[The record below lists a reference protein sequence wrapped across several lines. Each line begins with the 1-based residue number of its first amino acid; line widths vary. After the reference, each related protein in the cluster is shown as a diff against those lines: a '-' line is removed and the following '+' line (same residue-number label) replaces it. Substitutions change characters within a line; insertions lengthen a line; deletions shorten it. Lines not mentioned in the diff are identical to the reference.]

1 MRLTKLHIEN
11 FRGIEKFEIDFLD
24 QFTVLIGENGTGK
37 TSVLDALA
45 IGLSSIGIE
54 IPPTR
59 FNQISATSIVKD
71 IQPEDI
77 RMEIF
82 ADYHKRKLPLKI
94 YLSALSIDKGI
105 SWSRIFMER
114 GKEYPTAEKE
124 HTIFVD
130 EESIGSHI
138 INEDG
143 DILQLKKSYNDPKED
158 TQLPLIAYYGTRRLW
173 SNDRKVEYWERG
185 YRLDAYKNALDP
197 NFSNQTF
204 LSWYKTYEDE
214 ILKFKKDDS
223 LLRAFQNAITTCV
236 EEWSDIGFSFQDN
249 DLKGLLT
256 PENGEPYLMRFG
268 MLSDGYRNLIGM
280 VADMAYRCITLNPQL
295 KENAVTETEGVVL
308 IDEVGLHLHPKWQRK
323 VVDDLKRTFP
333 KVQFIATTHSP
344 FVVQSLK
351 ASELVNMNTEV
362 EINPTALTVEEVAID
377 LMGVPSKYGEENAQ
391 QEALSRDYLLKVNE
405 LQKANGSAEEI
416 LKELDKIEHDIS
428 DPAVRAF
435 LKMRRLLHTK

>member
-11 FRGIEKFEIDFLD
+11 FRGIEKFEISFLD

-37 TSVLDALA
+37 TSILDATVVS
-45 IGLSSIGIE
+45 IDDFLSNLFKYFKLEHLKTYQVKKTDIRIE
-54 IPPTR
+54 IIDEYKNYFSPTKITVDAILDNKPLE
-59 FNQISATSIVKD
+59 FEAIFQYGHFPD
-71 IQPEDI
+71 
-77 RMEIF
+77 MELKVEMSWLSNKKQLNIF
-82 ADYHKRKLPLKI
+82 STQQENAPLPL
-94 YLSALSIDKGI
+94 
-105 SWSRIFMER
+105 
-114 GKEYPTAEKE
+114 
-124 HTIFVD
+124 V
-130 EESIGSHI
+130 
-138 INEDG
+138 
-143 DILQLKKSYNDPKED
+143 
-158 TQLPLIAYYGTRRLW
+158 AYYGTGRLW
-173 SNDRKVEYWERG
+173 SNNEEISYRQRG
-185 YRLDAYKNALDP
+185 YRLDGYNHALTP
-197 NFSNQTF
+197 NYSNRTF

-223 LLRAFQNAITTCV
+223 LLRAFKNAITTSV
-236 EEWSDIGFSFQDN
+236 EEWSDIGFSFFDD

-256 PENGEPYLMRFG
+256 PENGEPYWMLFG

-295 KENAVTETEGVVL
+295 KENAVIETEGVVL

-377 LMGVPSKYGEENAQ
+377 LMGVPSKYGEENTQ

-405 LQKANGSAEEI
+405 LQKSNGSAEEI

>member
-1 MRLTKLHIEN
+1 MFIK
-11 FRGIEKFEIDFLD
+11 RGEK
-24 QFTVLIGENGTGK
+24 
-37 TSVLDALA
+37 
-45 IGLSSIGIE
+45 
-54 IPPTR
+54 
-59 FNQISATSIVKD
+59 
-71 IQPEDI
+71 
-77 RMEIF
+77 
-82 ADYHKRKLPLKI
+82 H
-94 YLSALSIDKGI
+94 
-105 SWSRIFMER
+105 
-114 GKEYPTAEKE
+114 PTAEKE
-124 HTIFVD
+124 HTIWLD
-130 EESIGSHI
+130 EENIGHHI
-138 INEDG
+138 INENG
-143 DILQLKKSYNDPKED
+143 DILQLGESYNNHQED
-158 TQLPLIAYYGTRRLW
+158 TKLPLLAYYGTDRLW
-173 SNDRKVEYWERG
+173 SNNQEVSYKKRG
-185 YRLDAYKNALDP
+185 YRLDGYKKALNP
-197 NFSNQTF
+197 NYPNRTF
-204 LSWYKTYEDE
+204 LSWYKTYENE
-214 ILKFKKDDS
+214 ILKFRKDDS
-223 LLRAFQNAITTCV
+223 LLRAFKNAITTCI
-236 EEWSDIGFSFQDN
+236 EEWSDIGFSPIDD
-249 DLKGLLT
+249 DLKGLLS
-256 PENGEPYLMRFG
+256 PENEEPYWMLFG

-377 LMGVPSKYGEENAQ
+377 LMGVPSKYGEENTQ

-405 LQKANGSAEEI
+405 LQKSNGSAEEI

>member
-11 FRGIEKFEIDFLD
+11 FRGIEKFEISFLD

-37 TSVLDALA
+37 TSILDATA
-45 IGLSSIGIE
+45 VSMSNFLSKLFEHFKIKQLE
-54 IPPTR
+54 IH
-59 FNQISATSIVKD
+59 QIK
-71 IQPEDI
+71 ENDI
-77 RMEIF
+77 RVQLFDEYKKPFFPVKITVNAVF
-82 ADYHKRKLPLKI
+82 NDEPLKFNVVFENKNENKSKI
-94 YLSALSIDKGI
+94 EREINVRM
-105 SWSRIFMER
+105 SWSNSNKQLNIFSDQQEN
-114 GKEYPTAEKE
+114 A
-124 HTIFVD
+124 
-130 EESIGSHI
+130 
-138 INEDG
+138 
-143 DILQLKKSYNDPKED
+143 L
-158 TQLPLIAYYGTRRLW
+158 LPLIAYYGTGRLW
-173 SNDRKVEYWERG
+173 SKGDEVNYRERG
-185 YRLDAYKNALDP
+185 YRLDGYDNALT
-197 NFSNQTF
+197 SNYSNRTF

-223 LLRAFQNAITTCV
+223 LLRAFKNAITTCV
-236 EEWSDIGFSFQDN
+236 EEWSDIGFSFFDD

-256 PENGEPYLMRFG
+256 PENGEPYWMLFG

-344 FVVQSLK
+344 FIVQSLK
-351 ASELVNMNTEV
+351 ASELVNLDRISDVNPSDLPIEKVVMN
-362 EINPTALTVEEVAID
+362 
-377 LMGVPSKYGEENAQ
+377 LMGVPHKYSEENAQ

-405 LQKANGSAEEI
+405 LQKSNGSAEEI
-416 LKELDKIEHDIS
+416 LKELDKMEHNIS

-435 LKMRRLLHTK
+435 LQMKKLQQTK

>member
-37 TSVLDALA
+37 TSILDAVA
-45 IGLSSIGIE
+45 IGLSTIKIYVTVNTPNNDRGGLWILKE
-54 IPPTR
+54 
-59 FNQISATSIVKD
+59 
-71 IQPEDI
+71 IQPSDI
-77 RMEIF
+77 RVKIF
-82 ADYHKRKLPLKI
+82 DDYKKTVLPLGI
-94 YLSALSIDKGI
+94 HLNTSVGDKEI
-105 SWSRIFMER
+105 SWSRMYIKR
-114 GKEYPTAEKE
+114 GEKHPKAKKE
-124 HTIFVD
+124 HTIWLD
-130 EESIGSHI
+130 EENIGHHI
-138 INEDG
+138 INENG
-143 DILQLKKSYNDPKED
+143 DVLQLGESYNNHQED
-158 TQLPLIAYYGTRRLW
+158 TKLPLIAYYGVGRLW
-173 SNDRKVEYWERG
+173 SNEEINYRQRG
-185 YRLDAYKNALDP
+185 YRLDAYDNALNP
-197 NFSNQTF
+197 NYSNRTF

-223 LLRAFQNAITTCV
+223 LLRAFKNAITTCV

-256 PENGEPYLMRFG
+256 IENEKPHWMLFG

-351 ASELVNMNTEV
+351 ASELVNLDRISDV
-362 EINPTALTVEEVAID
+362 NPNDLTVEEVVVN
-377 LMGVPSKYGEENAQ
+377 LMGVPNKFSEENAA
-391 QEALSRDYLLKVNE
+391 QEALSKDYLLKVNQ
-405 LQKANGSAEEI
+405 LQKSNGSAEEI
-416 LKELDKIEHDIS
+416 LKELDKMEHEIS

-435 LKMRRLLHTK
+435 LQMKRLQHTK

>member
-37 TSVLDALA
+37 TSVLDAV
-45 IGLSSIGIE
+45 GVSMNNFLSELFEYFKIKKLKIH
-54 IPPTR
+54 
-59 FNQISATSIVKD
+59 QIKET
-71 IQPEDI
+71 DI
-77 RMEIF
+77 RVEIF
-82 ADYHKRKLPLKI
+82 DEYKEQFFPVKI
-94 YLSALSIDKGI
+94 IVNGVFNHESLEFDAIFEDKSEVEGEIIATTSWLSKDRQLN
-105 SWSRIFMER
+105 IFN
-114 GKEYPTAEKE
+114 
-124 HTIFVD
+124 HQ
-130 EESIGSHI
+130 
-138 INEDG
+138 NE
-143 DILQLKKSYNDPKED
+143 NVP
-158 TQLPLIAYYGTRRLW
+158 LPLIAYYGTGRLW
-173 SNDRKVEYWERG
+173 SNNENVSYEKRG
-185 YRLDAYKNALDP
+185 YRLDAYDNALNP
-197 NFSNQTF
+197 NYSNRTF

-223 LLRAFQNAITTCV
+223 LLRAFKNAVTTCV
-236 EEWSDIGFSFQDN
+236 EEWSDIGFSFFDD

-256 PENGEPYLMRFG
+256 PENGEPYWMLFG

-323 VVDDLKRTFP
+323 VVNDLKRTFP

-351 ASELVNMNTEV
+351 ASELVNLDRISDV
-362 EINPTALTVEEVAID
+362 NPSDLTVEEVVVN
-377 LMGVPSKYGEENAQ
+377 LMGVPNKFSEENAE
-391 QEALSRDYLLKVNE
+391 QEALSKNYLLKVNE
-405 LQKANGSAEEI
+405 LQKNNGSAEEI

-435 LKMRRLLHTK
+435 LQMKKLQQTK

>member
-11 FRGIEKFEIDFLD
+11 FRGIQQFEIDFLD

-37 TSVLDALA
+37 TSVLDAVAYLIA
-45 IGLSSIGIE
+45 MIPGDFPGTTNEE
-54 IPPTR
+54 IRGMLFKP
-59 FNQISATSIVKD
+59 FEEN
-71 IQPEDI
+71 DI
-77 RMEIF
+77 RVEIF
-82 ADYHKRKLPLKI
+82 SDYKKRILPLDIRTEAIIEGKAIKLGRIHRKELIGSLSEAEDGETLVISELDPGEFFVYPDKTLRELYYEENTKLPL
-94 YLSALSIDKGI
+94 L
-105 SWSRIFMER
+105 
-114 GKEYPTAEKE
+114 
-124 HTIFVD
+124 
-130 EESIGSHI
+130 
-138 INEDG
+138 
-143 DILQLKKSYNDPKED
+143 
-158 TQLPLIAYYGTRRLW
+158 AYYGTGRLW
-173 SNDRKVEYWERG
+173 LNGEKTEYKKRG
-185 YRLDAYKNALDP
+185 YRLDGYENALNP
-197 NFSNQTF
+197 KVSNRTF

-223 LLRAFQNAITTCV
+223 LLRAFKNAITTCV
-236 EEWSDIGFSFQDN
+236 EEWSDIGFSFFDD

-256 PENGEPYLMRFG
+256 PENGEPYWMLFG

-351 ASELVNMNTEV
+351 ASELANLDRVSDVNPSDLPIAEV
-362 EINPTALTVEEVAID
+362 VTN
-377 LMGVPSKYGEENAQ
+377 LMGVPHKFSAENAK
-391 QEALSRDYLLKVNE
+391 QEALSKDYLLKVNE
-405 LQKANGSAEEI
+405 LQKSNGSAEEI

-435 LKMRRLLHTK
+435 LQMRRLQHTK